1 MKKTILVLFVTL
13 FSLHL
18 MAQDKEYVE
27 LFFGT
32 VKNANVENHIKNEK
46 ATFAKIHADRIK
58 RGEIIG
64 WDMWKLVS
72 PGDTKGETTFMY
84 ATVYKDLEKA
94 NLWNVN
100 ANDYVKRAAGDNLA
114 GFTKTLNAVIA
125 DYTTMNDIVTAVKAS
140 DAASGHFDAKGVNN
154 KIKYQVMNAMLV
166 DGYRAGDYEK
176 MEGVTFKSYRKENDK
191 LQGWALHKV
200 LNVYGENKIN
210 YYTADFYASL
220 KEIYDLRENT
230 TGYSEETIKSL
241 KEMDKLRILKNANIF
256 ELIDSKR

>member
-1 MKKTILVLFVTL
+1 MKKTLLFLFVT
-13 FSLHL
+13 FFALHL

-58 RGEIIG
+58 RGEITG
-64 WDMWKLVS
+64 WDMWELVS

-84 ATVYKDLEKA
+84 ATVYKDLDKA
-94 NLWNVN
+94 NLWSVN
-100 ANDYVKRAAGDNLA
+100 TNEYIKRAAGNNLA
-114 GFTKTLNAVIA
+114 GFTKTLNSVMA
-125 DYTTMNDIVTAVKAS
+125 DYTTMNDLVTVVKSS
-140 DAASGHFDAKGVNN
+140 DAANGKFDANGNN
-154 KIKYQVMNAMLV
+154 HSIKYLVMNAMLV
-166 DGYRAGDYEK
+166 DGYHAGDYEK
-176 MEGVTFKSYRKENDK
+176 MESETFKSYRKENSK
-191 LQGWALHKV
+191 LQGWDLHKV

-220 KEIYDLRENT
+220 KDIYDLRENT

-241 KEMDKLRILKNANIF
+241 KEIDKLRVLKNANIF